1 MYVRNINDPS
11 ILSPVPIATQEL
23 PAGASMWKKISPF
36 DLTAVRAKVIFPLLV
51 VYTKAEEAVV
61 VSSRSM
67 SGATGDPSDDA
78 AAKETNAGQLSAN
91 QVVSLKEAGVA
102 H

>member
-1 MYVRNINDPS
+1 
-11 ILSPVPIATQEL
+11 
-23 PAGASMWKKISPF
+23 MWKKISPF
-36 DLTAVRAKVIFPLLV
+36 DLTAVRAKVIFPLSV

-67 SGATGDPSDDA
+67 SGAAGDPSDNA
-78 AAKETNAGQLSAN
+78 NAGQLSAN
-91 QVVSLKEAGVA
+91 QIVGLEEAGVA

>member
-1 MYVRNINDPS
+1 
-11 ILSPVPIATQEL
+11 
-23 PAGASMWKKISPF
+23 MWKKISPF

-67 SGATGDPSDDA
+67 SGAAGDPSDDTVV
-78 AAKETNAGQLSAN
+78 KETNAGQLLAN
-91 QVVSLKEAGVA
+91 QVCRFERS
-102 H
+102 